1 MPEFT
6 KDDRN
11 LLIRIGRTLREAI
24 EEEEDVRG
32 STPRRDRL
40 LRDERDLT
48 TLRRRLE
55 AQQIPPQQAG
65 GASG

>member
-55 AQQIPPQQAG
+55 AQQVPPPA
-65 GASG
+65 AKTET